1 MVTFDTRSKGK
12 MERFALEKL
21 NWGDPTHQ
29 SLDWGEI
36 AQFLSVRV
44 LVHIKSEAFLYL
56 MNWSRNQTIKFSTT
70 HIYLY

>member
-1 MVTFDTRSKGK
+1 

-44 LVHIKSEAFLYL
+44 LVHIKSEASLYL
-56 MNWSRNQTIKFSTT
+56 RNQV
-70 HIYLY
+70 

>member
-44 LVHIKSEAFLYL
+44 LVHIKSEAFHYS
-56 MNWSRNQTIKFSTT
+56 MNWSRNQTIKFCTT
-70 HIYLY
+70 HMFLY